1 MSLTGDAL
9 TDWAVPLA
17 SRLIWA
23 VREDDKDE
31 VAAVLSEARDEAA
44 RVGIDALVL
53 VLAAMVPDDLPPSE
67 LLAWRANPAEY
78 LRLRAA
84 GVGSYAAASLCRQ
97 RPNNMEAA

>member
-67 LLAWRANPAEY
+67 LLAWRNNPQEY
-78 LRLRAA
+78 LRLRSF
-84 GVGSYAAASLCRQ
+84 GVGAFAASRLCSG
-97 RPNNMEAA
+97 RPPREAA